1 MCSIY
6 KTFQNLD
13 DIRETESEGTLD
25 GKLWE
30 ALQKGHRPKN
40 MESDKTK
47 LSSLFCDLWE
57 LLNLFV
63 LRFLICKAD
72 WIMTVEVGAMK
83 MHRDKGWTVNIVNV
97 AVTIIHH

>member
-13 DIRETESEGTLD
+13 DIRETESERTLD

-40 MESDKTK
+40 TESDKTK
-47 LSSLFCDLWE
+47 L
-57 LLNLFV
+57 
-63 LRFLICKAD
+63 
-72 WIMTVEVGAMK
+72 
-83 MHRDKGWTVNIVNV
+83 
-97 AVTIIHH
+97 